1 MSNLQVEELKPLL
14 KLALHELLIQ
24 EHSWILDLFY
34 EAMEEVAM
42 AKAIAE
48 VKDSENLACVAKPR
62 TPNYSLYNAYF
73 LGGKGVCLD
82 MVRTYAKSKRGV
94 KMKKD

>member
-34 EAMEEVAM
+34 DAMEEAAM

-48 VKDSENLACVAKPR
+48 GKDSENLAA
-62 TPNYSLYNAYF
+62 
-73 LGGKGVCLD
+73 
-82 MVRTYAKSKRGV
+82 
-94 KMKKD
+94 